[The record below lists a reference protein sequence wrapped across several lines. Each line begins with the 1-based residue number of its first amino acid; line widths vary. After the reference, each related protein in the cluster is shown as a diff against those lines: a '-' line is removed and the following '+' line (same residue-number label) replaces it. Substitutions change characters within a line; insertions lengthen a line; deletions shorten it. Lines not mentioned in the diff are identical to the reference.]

1 MSIPL
6 VSNVGFTEVTQS
18 LVDSNSGV
26 LNDIAGT
33 AKSKLP
39 LQYFKLGENISGNL
53 TMNNDSAHKKIIL
66 DTDGKN
72 LINTNGSPLTQNSST
87 ALELKG
93 SGNVKSELLT
103 STLTQTDAT
112 HTGTTNF
119 ANSDSSTIVVSDV
132 GTDTTVEKY
141 IDITRTSNSNGQ
153 AGADLTGAQVDSA
166 GNITVGSTTPGASTI
181 FSSGST
187 NNGFSIANGNQ
198 SVVFIGDTTTA
209 SSSPNSYNYRLYIG
223 TTANTTIALNPYE
236 YANIGSGTS
245 YANMGF
251 GGKMGYHNGNGNSHT
266 FGFTGMWTTPP
277 DFSGG
282 EAGIGGLTFTRRM
295 WFRVIRS
302 GNDRSFVFTNNL
314 NIACVLSG
322 ADPFDNVSVNAGE
335 TATSTTSNSTDGTY
349 NITMTISGNDGNS
362 HPYALAKLNNGTG
375 TVDLTTQGYTGTRSS
390 DGAID

>member
-39 LQYFKLGENISGNL
+39 LQYFKLNENISGNL
-53 TMNNDSAHKKIIL
+53 TLNNDAAHKKIIL
-66 DTDGKN
+66 DTNGKN
-72 LINTNGSPLTQNSST
+72 LINDNGSPLTQNSST

-103 STLTQTDAT
+103 STLAQTDAT
-112 HTGTTNF
+112 HTGTTIF
-119 ANSDSSTIVVSDV
+119 TNSDSSTIAVSDV
-132 GTDTTVEKY
+132 GTDTSVEKY
-141 IDITRTSNSNGQ
+141 IDVTRTSSSSGS
-153 AGADLTGAQVDSA
+153 ASMDLTGAQVDS
-166 GNITVGSTTPGASTI
+166 GGTTTVGGSTPGASTI
-181 FSSGST
+181 FSAGST
-187 NNGFSIANGNQ
+187 NNGFSIANGSQ
-198 SVVFIGDTTTA
+198 SVVFIGDTATS
-209 SSSPNSYNYRLYIG
+209 SSSPNAYNYRLYIG
-223 TTANTTIALNPYE
+223 TTANTSIGLNPYE

-251 GGKMGYHNGNGNSHT
+251 GGQMGYHNGNGNTHT
-266 FGFTGMWTTPP
+266 FGFVGMYTVGPSQ
-277 DFSGG
+277 D

-322 ADPFDNVSVNAGE
+322 ADPFDNVTVNSGA
-335 TATSTTSNSTDGTY
+335 TASSSSTNSTDGTY
-349 NITMTISGNDGNS
+349 NITMTISGNDGNN
-362 HPYALAKLNNGTG
+362 HPYALAKFNNGTG

>member
-6 VSNVGFTEVTQS
+6 CSNVAITKITQS
-18 LVDSNSGV
+18 LVDSNSSV

-39 LQYFKLGENISGNL
+39 VQYFQLTENISGNL
-53 TMNNDSAHKKIIL
+53 TLNNDAAHKKIIL
-66 DTDGKN
+66 DTNGRTLLN
-72 LINTNGSPLTQNSST
+72 SAGSPLTNNSST
-87 ALELKG
+87 NLELKG
-93 SGNVKSELLT
+93 SGNVQSTLKT

-119 ANSDSSTIVVSDV
+119 ANSDSSTIVVSNV

-141 IDITRTSNSNGQ
+141 LDVTRTSNSNGQ
-153 AGADLTGAQVDSA
+153 ASMNLTGSQIDS
-166 GNITVGSTTPGASTI
+166 GGTTTVGGSTPGASTI
-181 FSSGST
+181 FSAGTT

-198 SVVFIGDTTTA
+198 SVVFIGDTSTS

-223 TTANTTIALNPYE
+223 TTANTSIALNMYE

-245 YANMGF
+245 YSGMGF
-251 GGKMGYHNGNGNSHT
+251 GGKAGFHNGNLTSHT
-266 FGFTGMWTTPP
+266 FGFSGMWTVGP
-277 DFSGG
+277 DYSGG
-282 EAGIGGLTFTRRM
+282 EAGVGGLTFTRRM

-322 ADPFDNVSVNAGE
+322 ADPFDNVTVNSGA
-335 TATSTTSNSTDGTY
+335 TASSTSTNSTDGTY

>member
-39 LQYFKLGENISGNL
+39 LQYFKLNENISGNL

-66 DTDGKN
+66 DTDGKTLLN
-72 LINTNGSPLTQNSST
+72 STGSPLTQNSST

-93 SGNVKSELLT
+93 SGNVQSTLKT
-103 STLTQTDAT
+103 STLEQTDAT

-119 ANSDSSTIVVSDV
+119 SNSDSSTIVVSDV

-141 IDITRTSNSNGQ
+141 LDVTMTSSSGGQ
-153 AGADLTGAQVDSA
+153 ASVDLTGAQVDS
-166 GNITVGSTTPGASTI
+166 GGTTTVGGSTPGASTI
-181 FSSGST
+181 FSAGST
-187 NNGFSIANGNQ
+187 NNGFSIANGNT
-198 SVVFIGDTTTA
+198 SVVFIGDTATS

-236 YANIGSGTS
+236 NANIGSGTN

-251 GGKMGYHNGNGNSHT
+251 GGKMGFHNGNGNSHT
-266 FGFTGMWTTPP
+266 FGFTGMYTVGPSQ
-277 DFSGG
+277 D
-282 EAGIGGLTFTRRM
+282 EAGIGNLTFTRRM

-314 NIACVLSG
+314 NVACVLSG
-322 ADPFDNVSVNAGE
+322 ADPFDNVTVNSGA
-335 TATSTTSNSTDGTY
+335 TASSSSTNSTDGTF
-349 NITMTISGNDGNS
+349 NITMTISGNDDNS
-362 HPYALAKLNNGTG
+362 LPLALAKFNNGTG
-375 TVDLTTQGYTGTRSS
+375 TVDTSTQGYTGTRSS
-390 DGAID
+390 DVAID